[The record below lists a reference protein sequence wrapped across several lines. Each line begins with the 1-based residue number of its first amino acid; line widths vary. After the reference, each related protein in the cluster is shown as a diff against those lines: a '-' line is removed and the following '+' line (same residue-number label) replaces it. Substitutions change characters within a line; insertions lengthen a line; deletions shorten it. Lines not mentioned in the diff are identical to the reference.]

1 MRRLFES
8 TVSIADLRTCPS
20 CEQPFVAPREVL
32 AAHDDGHVVVDLRC
46 ANCGWSA
53 IQLHDV
59 LELVAL
65 DRALDRDSAQIE
77 AAADALAVTLELE
90 RIDRF
95 ALALHAGHV
104 LPEDF

>member
-1 MRRLFES
+1 MRRLSEH
-8 TVSIADLRTCPS
+8 TVPACELRSCPA
-20 CEQPFVAPREVL
+20 CHQPFVAPREVL
-32 AAHDDGHVVVDLRC
+32 ASHDDGHVVVELQC
-46 ANCGWSA
+46 ANCGWA
-53 IQLHDV
+53 AVQLRDA

-77 AAADALAVTLELE
+77 ATAEALALSLELE

-95 ALALHAGHV
+95 ALALHDGHI

>member
-1 MRRLFES
+1 MRRLSEH
-8 TVSIADLRTCPS
+8 TVPACELRSCPA
-20 CEQPFVAPREVL
+20 CHQPFVAPREVL
-32 AAHDDGHVVVDLRC
+32 ASHDDGHVVVELQC
-46 ANCGWSA
+46 ANCGWA
-53 IQLHDV
+53 AVQLRDA

-77 AAADALAVTLELE
+77 AAAEALALSLELE

-95 ALALHAGHV
+95 ALALHDGHI